1 MLVVQ
6 NSSSENFRLAAYQE
20 ILKNICDFFP
30 AGKGR
35 GPRLSIFDFSFEQ
48 NWVIMVLLEYS
59 VGTRLTIGQ

>member
-30 AGKGR
+30 ARKGR
-35 GPRLSIFDFSFEQ
+35 GPCLSIFDFTFEQ
-48 NWVIMVLLEYS
+48 NWVN
-59 VGTRLTIGQ
+59 GFT